1 MGAGYFGPVISIS
14 RLVDSTDA
22 ARVVFDE
29 DGLPLVVDL
38 PDEIGPATLLVSDVN
53 EALKWVDDRGR
64 VTESVD
70 RSTVWSVDAIVVDR
84 EVLSRLDE
92 DDHTVD
98 SLLEA
103 VAALGYT
110 WQISSTSAP

>member
-22 ARVVFDE
+22 ARVAFDE
-29 DGLPLVVDL
+29 DGLPLDLDL

-53 EALKWVDDRGR
+53 EALKLVDDRGR

-84 EVLSRLDE
+84 QVLSRLDE
-92 DDHTVD
+92 DGHTVG

>member
-14 RLVDSTDA
+14 RLVGSTTADL
-22 ARVVFDE
+22 VVFDE
-29 DGLPLVVDL
+29 DGLPLVVDVPEAL
-38 PDEIGPATLLVSDVN
+38 GPATLLVSDVN

-92 DDHTVD
+92 DGHTVG
-98 SLLEA
+98 SLLQA
-103 VAALGYT
+103 VAALGHV